1 MTMMQGGDKG
11 NKPNRSFP
19 LFVLGLAL
27 VYYLHQLNN
36 SFLNEWLPEIVLAVG
51 VFVYAYTFAP
61 VKEFVRKRL
70 VGLKRKPQTI
80 ALVVLV
86 AAFVYYSFNLTNV
99 SDTTAKIQCNGMGLS
114 GFVTMLFS
122 VLSLVCC
129 LNAFP
134 RRKPI
139 NIPMLVLM
147 VAMLGAVV
155 FCDIYYGNCITA
167 AITRANNPIATTGE
181 NSYIPAV
188 QSMLKTHMIIVI
200 VGVALA
206 VLLPVY
212 APLIR
217 KINTS
222 VEVEANEN
230 MGEIELDNSD
240 E

>member
-1 MTMMQGGDKG
+1 MK
-11 NKPNRSFP
+11 
-19 LFVLGLAL
+19 
-27 VYYLHQLNN
+27 
-36 SFLNEWLPEIVLAVG
+36 IVA
-51 VFVYAYTFAP
+51 A
-61 VKEFVRKRL
+61 VKEFFRKLL
-70 VGLKRKPQTI
+70 VSLKRKPHMI
-80 ALVVLV
+80 ALLTLTV
-86 AAFVYYSFNLTNV
+86 AFVYYSFNLTNV
-99 SDTTAKIQCNGMGLS
+99 SDTTAKIQGTGMGLS
-114 GFVTMLFS
+114 AFVTMLFS

-155 FCDIYYGNCITA
+155 FCDVYYGNRILD
-167 AITRANNPIATTGE
+167 AINRSNNPIATTGE
-181 NSYIPAV
+181 NGYISAV
-188 QSMLKTHMIIVI
+188 QSMLKVHMGIVTA
-200 VGVALA
+200 GGLLA

-222 VEVEANEN
+222 VEVASNEG
-230 MGEIELDNSD
+230 MGEIELDAA

>member
-1 MTMMQGGDKG
+1 MTNFIGG
-11 NKPNRSFP
+11 
-19 LFVLGLAL
+19 
-27 VYYLHQLNN
+27 
-36 SFLNEWLPEIVLAVG
+36 
-51 VFVYAYTFAP
+51 
-61 VKEFVRKRL
+61 VKEFFRKRI
-70 VGLKRKPQTI
+70 VSLKRKPQTL
-80 ALVVLV
+80 ALLVLV
-86 AAFVYYSFNLTNV
+86 IAFVYYSFNLTNV
-99 SDTTAKIQCNGMGLS
+99 SDTTAKIQGAGMGLS

-147 VAMLGAVV
+147 VAMLGAIV
-155 FCDIYYGNCITA
+155 FCDVYYGNRILD
-167 AITRANNPIATTGE
+167 AINRANNPISTTGE

-188 QSMLKTHMIIVI
+188 QAMLKVHIGIVI
-200 VGVALA
+200 AGGALA

-222 VEVEANEN
+222 VEVAANEN
-230 MGEIELDNSD
+230 MGEIELDSSAD
-240 E
+240 